1 MALEHILS
9 IVLHSCPGTA
19 LVKLIFGREDRG
31 FLLFSPH
38 VPLKV
43 SFSNGCKNELW
54 MVRSWIPTFLIPF
67 SSQRFFAKTCKTH
80 FGWADVGR
88 KEEFTTHTRL
98 VPSILLK
105 FQSFHSSRAYSIV
118 LRSCPGMAL
127 VGMIFGW

>member
-31 FLLFSPH
+31 FLLFSSH
-38 VPLKV
+38 FPLKD
-43 SFSNGCKNELW
+43 
-54 MVRSWIPTFLIPF
+54 FLPKPAKRTLDGQMWGEKK
-67 SSQRFFAKTCKTH
+67 SSP
-80 FGWADVGR
+80 
-88 KEEFTTHTRL
+88 HTRL

-118 LRSCPGMAL
+118 LRSCSAMAL